1 MEFQGITGNFSEAN
15 AEALVVAVF
24 KGDKPSTGPLKDLD
38 KLTGGGIVAVFKSED
53 FKGDK
58 GQVALLRFAPKGKV
72 KARSLMLIG
81 VGESSDYLPPEV
93 AVASGSAVRYLRA
106 RKHRSFAFL
115 PRHTGDAVTI
125 GQFAA
130 QGFVT
135 SQFELDKYKTKDK
148 NDKQVDKLVVCVES
162 ADPGKLRS
170 GLGRGRAIGEAMNF
184 TRDLANEPPNI
195 LTPTEMASRAQKMA
209 KETGLKYEVLD
220 EARMEKLGMGSLLS
234 VSKGSEQ
241 PAKLIILRYTPAKS
255 TAKKG
260 DLLALVGKGITFE
273 TGGI

>member
-1 MEFQGITGNFSEAN
+1 MEFQGITGNFSESN

-24 KGDKPSTGPLKDLD
+24 KGDKPTTGPLKDLD
-38 KLTGGGIVAVFKSED
+38 KLTGGGIAAVFKSED

-58 GQVALLRFAPKGKV
+58 GQTALLRFAPKGKV

-81 VGESSDYLPPEV
+81 VGESSDYVPAEV
-93 AVASGSAVRYLRA
+93 AVASASAARYLRA

-115 PRHTGDAVTI
+115 PRHNGDAVTI

-148 NDKQVDKLVVCVES
+148 NDKYVDKLVVCVDGANASELS
-162 ADPGKLRS
+162 S
-170 GLGRGRAIGEAMNF
+170 GLNRGRAIGEAMNF

-195 LTPTEMASRAQKMA
+195 LTPSEMASRAQKMA
-209 KETGLKYEVLD
+209 KETGLKCEVLD

-234 VSKGSEQ
+234 VSKGSDQ
-241 PAKLIILRYTPAKS
+241 PAKLIVLRYTPAKS

-260 DLLALVGKGITFE
+260 DLLAL
-273 TGGI
+273 